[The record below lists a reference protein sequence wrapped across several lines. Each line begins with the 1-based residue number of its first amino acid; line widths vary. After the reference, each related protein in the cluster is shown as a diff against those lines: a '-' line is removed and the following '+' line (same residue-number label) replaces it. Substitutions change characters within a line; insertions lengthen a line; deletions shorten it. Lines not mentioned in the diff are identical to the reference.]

1 MPGNENDNTDVRRRL
16 SGMIDQLSRLRDVRE
31 QLAELHAEGEA
42 ADGLVG
48 VTVGPTGALTNV
60 RIDPRAMRLD
70 SQTLAEAV
78 MEAARQATSH
88 ASERAGE
95 LFAGISTG
103 LDMGALMTTGT
114 TPTAGDADDPA
125 AAIERLRGLIT

>member
-1 MPGNENDNTDVRRRL
+1 MPGNDSADMRKRL
-16 SGMIDQLSRLRDVRE
+16 SGMLDQLSRLRDARD
-31 QLAELHAEGEA
+31 QLAQLHAEGEA

-78 MEAARQATSH
+78 MEAARQATAR
-88 ASERAGE
+88 ASEQAGE

-103 LDMGALMTTGT
+103 LDVGALMTAGT
-114 TPTAGDADDPA
+114 TPAVGTGDPA
-125 AAIERLRGLIT
+125 DAIERLRGLIS